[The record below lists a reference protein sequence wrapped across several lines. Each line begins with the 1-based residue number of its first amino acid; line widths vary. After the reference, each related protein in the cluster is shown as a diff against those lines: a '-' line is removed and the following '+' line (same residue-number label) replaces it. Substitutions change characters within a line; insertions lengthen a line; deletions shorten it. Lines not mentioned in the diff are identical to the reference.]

1 MASRKLSTPALFA
14 GRPILVVGKSGQL
27 AHCLR
32 DAATRRN
39 VWLATVGRPNLD
51 LNNNSAGI
59 DDLVAAIEPSAIINA
74 AGYTAVDRAEAEP
87 ERAFMIN
94 RDGAAQLASVAKKR
108 AVPLIHISTDYVFG
122 GDKLSPYREGDI
134 PAPLNAYGRSKRE
147 GEVAVLDAYPRAVV
161 IRTSWLYSPYGHN
174 FVRVMLRLAA
184 TQTNVRVVDDQRGT
198 PTSASDL
205 ADGLLDIVQQLDAD
219 RGGDTAGIF
228 HLAGQGEATWHGFA
242 EAIFASLARRGQP
255 VPRLQGITTEAYPT
269 PARRPQNSCLDCSK
283 VERAFG
289 VCLAPWQASLE
300 RCLDRLAVQMELPAC

>member
-1 MASRKLSTPALFA
+1 MASRKPSTAALFA
-14 GRPILVVGKSGQL
+14 ERPILVVGKSGQL

-51 LNNNSAGI
+51 LNNSAGI
-59 DDLVAAIEPSAIINA
+59 DDLVAAIAPSAIINA

-87 ERAFMIN
+87 ECAFMIN
-94 RDGAAQLASVAKKR
+94 RDGVARLASVARKQ
-108 AVPLIHISTDYVFG
+108 AIPLIHVSTDYVFG

-161 IRTSWLYSPYGHN
+161 IRTSWLYSPYGQN

-184 TQTNVRVVDDQRGT
+184 TQTNVRVVNDQRGT

-205 ADGLLDIVQQLDAD
+205 ADGLLDIVKQLGAD
-219 RGGDTAGIF
+219 RGGGTAGIF
-228 HLAGQGEATWHGFA
+228 HLAGQGETTWHGFA

-255 VPRLQGITTEAYPT
+255 VPRLQDIPTSEYPT
-269 PARRPQNSCLDCSK
+269 PARRPQNSRLDCSK
-283 VERAFG
+283 AARVFG
-289 VCLAPWQASLE
+289 VRLAPWRASLE
-300 RCLDRLAVQMELPAC
+300 RCLDRLAIQMETPAC